1 MKDGFIKVAAYS
13 PRVAVGDPAA
23 NAQTAIGAMQR
34 AEREGAKLL
43 VLPELF
49 LSGYTCADLFFQTAL
64 QSACV
69 TALGDV
75 LAATADCG
83 VMAVLGLPLAFG
95 NRLYN
100 CAAVVYRGELL
111 GVVPKTNIPDYNE
124 FYEGRYFAPAPSENY
139 AITLCGFDVL
149 FGTKQIFTLSGIPL
163 FKLAVEICEDLWVTV
178 PPSAAHAAAGATV
191 VANLSASSA
200 VIGKSEYRRLL
211 VTSQSARCVC
221 GYVYATAA
229 AGESS
234 TDLVFSGNNMIAE
247 DGAVLA
253 ESRPFAPDNFLCTE
267 IDCEKLAGERQKQ
280 NTFGAFHADGYA
292 YIERASETEETKLTR
307 FVDKH
312 PFVPARKDE
321 KDCRCDLIL
330 DIQAHGLARRIEAA
344 YAKALVIGISGGLD
358 SCLALL
364 VAVRACELL
373 GRPMTDIHAVTMPC
387 FGTTKR
393 TRTNAEILC
402 RALGTTFEEIDI
414 KASVDQHFSDI
425 GQDPKKHDVTY
436 ENSQARERTQILM
449 DIANKEGGMVVG
461 TGDLSELALGFAT
474 YNGDHMSMYGVNASV
489 PKTLVRHIVCRS
501 AEKYE
506 AAGKEELAA
515 ALYDIYNT
523 PVSPELLPPKD
534 GEIAQ
539 VTEDIVGPYELHD
552 FFLYHFV
559 RFGARPRKIFR
570 LACYAFD
577 GEYDAQTIAKWLS
590 MFVRRFFAQQFKRS
604 CLPDGPKVGTVSLAP
619 RGDFRMPSDASAAA
633 FRKEAE
639 EILEEVKITR

>member
-13 PRVAVGDPAA
+13 PRVSVANPAA
-23 NAQTAIGAMQR
+23 NAVTAIEAMR
-34 AEREGAKLL
+34 SAERTGAKLL

-49 LSGYTCADLFFQTAL
+49 LSGYTCADLFFQSTLQSECIAAL
-64 QSACV
+64 QS
-69 TALGDV
+69 V
-75 LAATADCG
+75 LAATADCD
-83 VMAVLGLPLAFG
+83 VMSVLGLPLAFG

-100 CAAVVYRGELL
+100 CAAVICRGRLL
-111 GVVPKTNIPDYNE
+111 GVVPKTNIPDYGE
-124 FYEGRYFAPAPSENY
+124 FYEGRYFAPALAENQR
-139 AITLCGFDVL
+139 ITLCGFSVL
-149 FGTKQIFTLSGIPL
+149 LGTKQIFTLSGMPQ
-163 FKLAVEICEDLWVTV
+163 FRLAVEICEDLWVPT
-178 PPSAAHAAAGATV
+178 PPSAAHTAAGATV

-200 VIGKSEYRRLL
+200 VIGKSEYRKLL

-253 ESRPFAPDNFLCTE
+253 ESLPFAPDSFLCTE
-267 IDCEKLAGERQKQ
+267 LDCEKLCSERHRQ
-280 NTFGAFHADGYA
+280 NTFGALAPDGYA
-292 YIERASETEETKLTR
+292 YIECESAPTETELTR

-312 PFVPARKDE
+312 PFVPTVKSE

-330 DIQAHGLARRIEAA
+330 DIQAHGLARRMEAA
-344 YAKALVIGISGGLD
+344 HAKTLVLGISGGLD

-373 GRPMTDIHAVTMPC
+373 QRPMTDIHAVTMPC

-393 TRTNAEILC
+393 TRSNAELLC
-402 RALGTTFEEIDI
+402 NALGTTFSQIDI
-414 KASVDQHFSDI
+414 RAAVEQHFADI
-425 GQDPKKHDVTY
+425 GQAKERQDVTY
-436 ENSQARERTQILM
+436 ENSQARERTQIIM
-449 DIANKEGGMVVG
+449 DIANKENGIVVG

-489 PKTLVRHIVCRS
+489 PKTLVRHIVYRS

-506 AAGKEELAA
+506 ADGRQTLAD
-515 ALYDIYNT
+515 ALYDIFNT

-534 GEIAQ
+534 GQIAQ

-570 LACYAFD
+570 LARYAFA
-577 GEYDAQTIAKWLS
+577 GEYDDKTIAKWLLL
-590 MFVRRFFAQQFKRS
+590 FVRRFFAQQFKRS
-604 CLPDGPKVGTVSLAP
+604 CLPDGPKVGTVSLSP
-619 RGDFRMPSDASAAA
+619 RSDFRMPSDASAAA
-633 FRKEAE
+633 FIKEAE
-639 EILEEVKITR
+639 EIASNA